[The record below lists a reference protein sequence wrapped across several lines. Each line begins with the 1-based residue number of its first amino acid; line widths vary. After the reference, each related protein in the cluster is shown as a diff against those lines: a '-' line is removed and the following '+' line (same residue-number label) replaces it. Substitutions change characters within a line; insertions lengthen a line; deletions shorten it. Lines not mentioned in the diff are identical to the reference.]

1 MGSQENARESTDSL
15 AFSWILLEFSCRL
28 RFRIRAG
35 GRVSRNRSDPPLQ
48 EPTRTLLMVSEKTG
62 RLPNIF
68 LDRRLGLKPR
78 STQIAREFWGF
89 WDSLA
94 ICGFTRRLCAQLRHS
109 RKIFPT
115 KSLCNPF
122 STCLEPSGDII
133 PSFYRLISSVCGF
146 ARELQ
151 ENARELLDSLVF
163 SCNSLAICGF
173 TARLCA
179 QLRHSRKNFPTKS
192 L

>member
-1 MGSQENARESTDSL
+1 
-15 AFSWILLEFSCRL
+15 
-28 RFRIRAG
+28 
-35 GRVSRNRSDPPLQ
+35 
-48 EPTRTLLMVSEKTG
+48 MVSEKTG

-122 STCLEPSGDII
+122 STCLEPSGDTI

-146 ARELQ
+146 ARESKRIQ
-151 ENARELLDSLVF
+151 ENYWILLH
-163 SCNSLAICGF
+163 SLAILLQTALSDQSWRQGF
-173 TARLCA
+173 
-179 QLRHSRKNFPTKS
+179 PKS
-192 L
+192 FRSAIAGVHADATDRF